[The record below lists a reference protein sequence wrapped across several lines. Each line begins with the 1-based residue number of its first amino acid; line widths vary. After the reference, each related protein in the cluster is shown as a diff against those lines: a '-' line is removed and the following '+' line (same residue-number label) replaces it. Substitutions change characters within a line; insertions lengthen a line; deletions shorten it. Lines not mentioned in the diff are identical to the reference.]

1 MLTRKA
7 LNHFLDFH
15 RGSINI
21 ILHIIG
27 FAGIF
32 YSLYKLDW
40 LLFAVFLVI
49 VEAGHIY
56 NHIVGIKKYDIRPGV
71 IFWRV
76 LIFLTVVVSFYL
88 LNRFYIN

>member
-7 LNHFLDFH
+7 LNHFFEFH
-15 RGSINI
+15 RGIVNI
-21 ILHIIG
+21 TLHIIG

-56 NHIVGIKKYDIRPGV
+56 NHIVGIKKYDLRPGV
-71 IFWRV
+71 LFWRV
-76 LIFLTVVVSFYL
+76 LIFLAVVLSFYL
-88 LNRFYIN
+88 LARFYIN